1 MLQGMALPYRSYA
14 EQALH
19 YFNRPHQGEPP
30 GPLSGPAAWKG
41 EDYAGRDDWHIRLSE
56 AQLEEIEIGL
66 THSYR
71 NDTPQAELRPE
82 HAPLPGLAEDF
93 ARWRKVLQQGRGF
106 LLISGLPVQRWS
118 QKECERFFWCFGLHL
133 GTPGAQNPQGDLL
146 GHVTDTGDDQED
158 PLVRLYRTSAEIEY
172 HCDAADVVGLLC
184 LSAPEQGGAS
194 RIASSVSAWNE
205 LHSTRPELAQ
215 RMFDAVRLDLRNEQP
230 PGMPAWLDIPPCR
243 YADGVLRTFYH
254 SDYFRSAER
263 HPEVEFDA
271 VERELFDCYEAIVK
285 APGFA
290 LEMQLRPGD
299 LQLLS
304 NHSILHARGAYR
316 DLPGAAR
323 RHLLRLWLSL

>member
-1 MLQGMALPYRSYA
+1 MLPKMALPYRSYA

-30 GPLSGPAAWKG
+30 GPLSGPAAWRG
-41 EDYAGRDDWHIRLSE
+41 EDYAGRDDWRIRLDE
-56 AQLEEIEIGL
+56 TQIAEIEAGL
-66 THSYR
+66 AHSQR
-71 NDTPQAELRPE
+71 CGLPQAELRPE
-82 HAPLPGLAEDF
+82 HFPLPGLADDF
-93 ARWRKVLQQGRGF
+93 ARWRRELLCGRGF
-106 LLISGLPVQRWS
+106 LLISGLPVQRWNQEES
-118 QKECERFFWCFGLHL
+118 ERFFWAFGLHL

-146 GHVTDTGDDQED
+146 GHVEDTGDDQQD
-158 PLVRLYRTSAEIEY
+158 PLVRLYRTSAEIAY

-184 LSAPEQGGAS
+184 LDAPGQGGAS
-194 RIASSVSAWNE
+194 RIASSVAAWNA
-205 LHSTRPELAQ
+205 LHRTRPELAQ
-215 RMFDAVRLDLRNEQP
+215 RMFAAVQLDLRNEQP
-230 PGMPAWLDIPPCR
+230 PGMKPWLAIPPCR

-271 VERELFDCYEAIVK
+271 LERELFDGYEAILK

-304 NHSILHARGAYR
+304 NHSIVHARGAYR
-316 DLPGAAR
+316 DVPGAAR